1 MRGEYVCFHSVIR
14 CMPGSPP
21 LARGILSKYGKLP
34 KPLRITPACA
44 GNTASG
50 RTARIP
56 YLDHPRLRGEYG
68 DMSCNPQ
75 VVMGSPPLARGILNC
90 HLQIFLINGIT
101 PACAGNTWQGDKV
114 QPTTKDHPRLRGE
127 YIKRGKIF
135 SDGLGSPP
143 LARGIPW
150 CQIRRH
156 FMTGITPACAGN
168 TRFITKIRRVAW
180 DHPRLRGEYGKV
192 LLVRQLSIGS
202 PPLARGIQ
210 IKLYFSFSREGI
222 TPACAGNTI
231 LTFI

>member
-1 MRGEYVCFHSVIR
+1 MRGEYRQRTHRPDSV
-14 CMPGSPP
+14 
-21 LARGILSKYGKLP
+21 L
-34 KPLRITPACA
+34 
-44 GNTASG
+44 
-50 RTARIP
+50 
-56 YLDHPRLRGEYG
+56 
-68 DMSCNPQ
+68 
-75 VVMGSPPLARGILNC
+75 GSPPLARGILNC

-210 IKLYFSFSREGI
+210 HILWKFMKVTGI
-222 TPACAGNTI
+222 TPACAGNTEKLSTVYNLYWDHPRLRGEYEPYTGRWI
-231 LTFI
+231 LHQGSPPLARGIPVSAVRC